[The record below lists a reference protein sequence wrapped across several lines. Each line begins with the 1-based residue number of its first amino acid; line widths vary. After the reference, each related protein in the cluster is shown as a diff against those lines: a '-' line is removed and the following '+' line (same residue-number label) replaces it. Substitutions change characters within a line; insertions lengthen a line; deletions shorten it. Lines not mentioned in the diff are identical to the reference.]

1 MPEWIHNRAEH
12 LLAKNPDMSK
22 SKAFAIATQQS
33 HALGKSPKGY
43 GTAEGKREAKA
54 KYDTPKDDVKKANP
68 GGLDSPKLA
77 TLSANLGVRTVMPRG
92 WEHKALDAAYDAMG
106 GSVPAALMHDT
117 RANRSLVHVLQ
128 GKPLPGKDYGMGSE
142 AAIGL
147 VNAVPHGGSYRRRVL
162 LPELEAG
169 GKTVTSSALNVA
181 KLAEVNVKRLAE
193 RYSKLDKDKLKRIA
207 ERVGSAKE
215 KLHGSKIYPLEGKL
229 SPGGSLDMAG
239 GNAYH
244 QGLEALK
251 SARGRYTDLGRARR
265 TALEAMEKDNM
276 VDFTLPPLQHG
287 MGPEELAAAVTFRR
301 ALAQHM
307 MAKEAGIFSRLA
319 ARVSRAGKAAP
330 EAAAAATS
338 VPPQWA
344 HVADVI
350 GKSTKRVRQAEH
362 PVASIPSQAAGF
374 IGKLRDKVRGVAS
387 GAEGVG
393 ERVRGVAGE
402 VGRGAGE
409 IGEELGK
416 VKGDL
421 ESVVG
426 PFRPAQDY
434 LGPLQHAMAAGRVP
448 EAEKGLGRY
457 WQLLSGSRAAKM
469 KEQMAPLEQS
479 LKGVKAEQGQ
489 GWGKFMADAMK
500 DPGLAVENLPGALK
514 AHAEDALLQ
523 KAHQLPLS
531 HMRDAAKQEASD
543 VMATRLLTGGGL
555 GAAALGANMWNK
567 PRPPAPAMSSDPNE
581 YAYSPMVRTASAD
594 PYLLDQIGKPKIRK
608 TQAEAPDAKYRV
620 KHAFETSQYSGE
632 IGPYPGPPQD
642 KFLPPFRVPQ
652 LKTAGPPSE
661 ATTEGKKMACMR
673 EELEKLNAF
682 SPQTQLSSAQ
692 KEGVPKT
699 TAPPGPSIA
708 DISKPVG
715 YGMPLAGATKS
726 GTV

>member
-77 TLSANLGVRTVMPRG
+77 
-92 WEHKALDAAYDAMG
+92 
-106 GSVPAALMHDT
+106 
-117 RANRSLVHVLQ
+117 
-128 GKPLPGKDYGMGSE
+128 
-142 AAIGL
+142 
-147 VNAVPHGGSYRRRVL
+147 
-162 LPELEAG
+162 
-169 GKTVTSSALNVA
+169 
-181 KLAEVNVKRLAE
+181 EVNVKRLAE
-193 RYSKLDKDKLKRIA
+193 RYGKLDKDKLKRIA

-239 GNAYH
+239 GKAYH
-244 QGLEALK
+244 QGLEALE

-307 MAKEAGIFSRLA
+307 MAKEAGVFSRLA
-319 ARVSRAGKAAP
+319 ARIGRAGKAAP
-330 EAAAAATS
+330 EAAAA
-338 VPPQWA
+338 PPQWA

-350 GKSTKRVRQAEH
+350 GQSTKRVRQAEH
-362 PVASIPSQAAGF
+362 PVASMPSQAAGF
-374 IGKLRDKVRGVAS
+374 LGKLREKIRGVAG

-393 ERVRGVAGE
+393 AKVRGAAEE

-457 WQLLSGSRAAKM
+457 WQLLTGGRAAKM
-469 KEQMAPLEQS
+469 REQMAPLEQS

-514 AHAEDALLQ
+514 AHAEDTLLQ
-523 KAHQLPLS
+523 KAHQIPLA
-531 HMRDAAKQEASD
+531 HMRNAAEQEARD

-555 GAAALGANMWNK
+555 GATALGASMWNK
-567 PRPPAPAMSSDPNE
+567 PRPPAPQMSSDPNE
-581 YAYSPMVRTASAD
+581 YAYSPMVRTAAAD

-661 ATTEGKKMACMR
+661 VTTEGKKMACMR